1 MDYKSRIADMQ
12 DAISSLLEGCVK
24 LLEEI
29 KEHRKGTT
37 TALHNKFAMKH
48 GRKYTG
54 RKRGRPR
61 KLVDA
66 DGAPIVAK
74 RPAGSEE
81 EEEEEEE

>member
-1 MDYKSRIADMQ
+1 VDQRAKI
-12 DAISSLLEGCVK
+12 ISLKNL
-24 LLEEI
+24 
-29 KEHRKGTT
+29 
-37 TALHNKFAMKH
+37 FAMKH

-81 EEEEEEE
+81 EEEEEEEYGIGSQVTHVPR